1 MLTKT
6 DLTAID
12 KIVQKR
18 TGPLEKGQAS
28 LEKGQASLEKGQAS
42 LEKGQASLEK
52 GLRRIEK
59 KLDKT
64 INFFDREHLQLRK
77 RVETIEHKLEIPAPE
92 F

>member
-18 TGPLEKGQAS
+18 TGP
-28 LEKGQASLEKGQAS
+28 

>member
-28 LEKGQASLEKGQAS
+28 LEKGQASLEK
-42 LEKGQASLEK
+42 EK